1 VEKTNREKKNR
12 ALVPNRDEILLIKAI
27 RWVLVLILLVTPWL
41 FGGVR
46 WSFQY
51 ILFFSVSAL
60 AALLALAC
68 IAGKGNAFQQ
78 RHPPLVAWILLS
90 LGLFAE
96 IQSIRAWD
104 LESPR
109 LSIFPSIE
117 TQRWALGLNRA
128 SEPPVRCDLD
138 GIEPQHRRLAMSVE
152 PITTQGASSSLFV
165 CGLLVWAASSVW
177 GHRKTY
183 PSLLL
188 WITVLGILVGG

>member
-1 VEKTNREKKNR
+1 MEKANREKIHGG
-12 ALVPNRDEILLIKAI
+12 LVPSRNEDILTKSV
-27 RWVLVLILLVTPWL
+27 RWVLVCILLVTPWL
-41 FGGVR
+41 YGGVH

-78 RHPPLVAWILLS
+78 RHPPLVAWALLS

-109 LSIFPSIE
+109 PSIFPSLE
-117 TQRWALGLNRA
+117 TQRWALGLNRS
-128 SEPPVRCDLD
+128 SESPVTCDLD

-152 PITTQGASSSLFV
+152 PITTQGA
-165 CGLLVWAASSVW
+165 
-177 GHRKTY
+177 
-183 PSLLL
+183 
-188 WITVLGILVGG
+188 